1 MTAVADK
8 QFSPADD
15 AGLRTV
21 VVVATYNE
29 RENIADLLDAIF
41 ANLPQADV
49 LVIDDGSPD
58 GTGKY
63 VDERATTEPRLF
75 AIHRTGKLG
84 LGSATVAGFRWALE
98 RDYEIVVT
106 MDADFSHPPVALP
119 ELVRILRER
128 EDVDV
133 AIGSRYV
140 AGGGIEGWPLKRRM
154 ASLAVNA
161 YARTLLA
168 LPVRD
173 CSGAFRA
180 YRASVLRRLD
190 LDSIRSRGY
199 SYLEEILAR
208 LKRIGARFAEAPI
221 TFVDR
226 TRGSSKINLRE
237 AAAAL
242 GIILLMG
249 LRLR

>member
-1 MTAVADK
+1 LTAPSEPPA
-8 QFSPADD
+8 SPDRAP
-15 AGLRTV
+15 AARTV
-21 VVVATYNE
+21 VAVATYNE

-49 LVIDDGSPD
+49 LIIDDGSPD
-58 GTGKY
+58 GTGRY
-63 VDERATTEPRLF
+63 VDERAKTEPRLF

-98 RDYEIVVT
+98 RNYDVVVT
-106 MDADFSHPPVALP
+106 MDADFSHPPAVLP
-119 ELVRILRER
+119 ELVRILQDRPEI
-128 EDVDV
+128 DV

-161 YARTLLA
+161 YARTLLR
-168 LPVRD
+168 LPIRD

-190 LDSIRSRGY
+190 LDSIRSQGY

-208 LKRIGARFAEAPI
+208 LQRIGARFAEAPI

>member
-1 MTAVADK
+1 MVA
-8 QFSPADD
+8 
-15 AGLRTV
+15 
-21 VVVATYNE
+21 VATYNE

-49 LVIDDGSPD
+49 LIIDDGSPD
-58 GTGKY
+58 GTGAY

-98 RDYEIVVT
+98 RNYHVVVT
-106 MDADFSHPPVALP
+106 MDADFSHPPAVLP

-128 EDVDV
+128 DEIDV

-140 AGGGIEGWPLKRRM
+140 AGGAIEGWPLNRRL
-154 ASLAVNA
+154 ASVAVNA
-161 YARTLLA
+161 YARTLLG
-168 LPVRD
+168 LPIRD

-190 LDSIRSRGY
+190 LDSIRSQGY

-208 LKRIGARFAEAPI
+208 LQRIGARFAETPI